1 MKVICFVL
9 CFMLIVL
16 PLAACQSTSAT
27 EASDILISDARSTD
41 VIDADFSRT
50 DSAMPQNSLMA
61 EVTMIDGYKVT
72 LETFGGFGFTG
83 GGSMPEPKDFEGGMP
98 SMPGN
103 GEAPPEMPKMDME
116 KNPDGAEMKQP
127 AGFEEMP
134 FENGRFGESR
144 EFDLKNA
151 EILIEYQGGR
161 VTGSIEDISVGSIL
175 SIELDEE
182 DNAVKVLVMSDTNDV
197 FGNMSF
203 DGGKQENGKD
213 AD

>member
-1 MKVICFVL
+1 MRRNPNLKVFSL
-9 CFMLIVL
+9 PEDTML
-16 PLAACQSTSAT
+16 
-27 EASDILISDARSTD
+27 
-41 VIDADFSRT
+41 
-50 DSAMPQNSLMA
+50 SLR
-61 EVTMIDGYKVT
+61 EC
-72 LETFGGFGFTG
+72 
-83 GGSMPEPKDFEGGMP
+83 GSVVMPE
-98 SMPGN
+98 S
-103 GEAPPEMPKMDME
+103 
-116 KNPDGAEMKQP
+116 
-127 AGFEEMP
+127 FEEMP
-134 FENGRFGESR
+134 FENGGFGESR